1 MGSTSFRWAISSS
14 EVESLDGF
22 FALIALCSAVCL
34 IGDTLVYAEADAV
47 NANAIKAIMAE
58 LGY

>member
-1 MGSTSFRWAISSS
+1 
-14 EVESLDGF
+14 VESLDGF